1 MVVLRPCAI
10 RRRETIPNKARIHID
25 AQVTNDAEFEKML
38 ESVDDMGKTGLKERL
53 RTITG
58 IIWNKRKKIA
68 MGRKIRRLKDLEA
81 NIHEKN
87 KNMKLEITRKQGEIS
102 IYVKQFMGYER

>member
-1 MVVLRPCAI
+1 MVALRPAAI
-10 RRRETIPNKARIHID
+10 RRREDIPKKKARID
-25 AQVTNDAEFEKML
+25 AQITNEAEFEKML
-38 ESVDDMGKTGLKERL
+38 ENVDGMGEIELKERL
-53 RTITG
+53 RAIAA

-87 KNMKLEITRKQGEIS
+87 ENMKREITRKQGEIS
-102 IYVKQFMGYER
+102 SYVNQFMGYER